1 MFGTY
6 VTYFH
11 NIFNVITHI
20 FLWTCHGTYKSFFSP
35 IHRGVKPKSI
45 PSLAPVFLRADSSC
59 ISWQLSHNSSLLVC
73 LCCTF
78 ILFVV
83 TFPRPSHLSTWKTL
97 MRLQRD
103 IKASPSPRHSLW
115 LFRFMGFFFLLQH
128 ERPSVFPLTDVCAWT
143 HTDIHIMHVCTHTF
157 SLSHRPTQSCRNRMI
172 AKSNETPPV
181 FQREGVCAK
190 QWYEIK
196 REKKDEGEADGWSG
210 HGGLYVLVKVAL
222 GNKSSFECA
231 PTQKRD

>member
-1 MFGTY
+1 MLHI
-6 VTYFH
+6 YFVCG
-11 NIFNVITHI
+11 NI
-20 FLWTCHGTYKSFFSP
+20 SP
-35 IHRGVKPKSI
+35 ALTSLNMKNANAPPTRHQSL
-45 PSLAPVFLRADSSC
+45 SLAPT
-59 ISWQLSHNSSLLVC
+59 LSLAVS
-73 LCCTF
+73 
-78 ILFVV
+78 IY
-83 TFPRPSHLSTWKTL
+83 
-97 MRLQRD
+97 
-103 IKASPSPRHSLW
+103 
-115 LFRFMGFFFLLQH
+115 GFFFLLQH
-128 ERPSVFPLTDVCAWT
+128 ERPSVFPLTDVCAWM

-157 SLSHRPTQSCRNRMI
+157 SLSHSPTQSCRNRMI

-196 REKKDEGEADGWSG
+196 KGIKDEGEADGRSG